1 MLIHS
6 KLILQSSEQ
15 ETYGSQEN
23 VEIAFQIRCLYS
35 HLPFFSRQIFRSFCW
50 DAARY
55 ECVRFFLQ
63 LALIFINYINYRA
76 NLIFNILSFIL
87 CLFRLYCSPFPTFSL
102 TFVGHSMNFKW
113 VLLVSK
119 RCSKYGVY
127 FLFAFS
133 TVISGGTK
141 IIGLIISSVVWICS
155 NQLAH
160 SVGWLECKPYTL

>member
-1 MLIHS
+1 MLLVNALIFIFILAHS
-6 KLILQSSEQ
+6 FQADITKFR
-15 ETYGSQEN
+15 TRN
-23 VEIAFQIRCLYS
+23 VWIPRKCRNCVPNTLFIFTFAV
-35 HLPFFSRQIFRSFCW
+35 FFPVKIFRSFCW
-50 DAARY
+50 DAARC
-55 ECVRFFLQ
+55 ECVRFFLK

-141 IIGLIISSVVWICS
+141 IIGLIIS
-155 NQLAH
+155 LALFEY
-160 SVGWLECKPYTL
+160 VQIN